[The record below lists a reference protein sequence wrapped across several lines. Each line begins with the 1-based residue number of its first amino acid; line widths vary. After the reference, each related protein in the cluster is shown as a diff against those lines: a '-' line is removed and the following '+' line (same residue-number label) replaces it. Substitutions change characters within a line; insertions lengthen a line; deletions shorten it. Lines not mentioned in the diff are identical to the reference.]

1 LFDFGGHRSTENL
14 ADQRLQGFFMLVLP
28 KSDYANPARKSA
40 VLRDLHKKDE
50 CHPLRDFAR

>member
-1 LFDFGGHRSTENL
+1 MLHENL
-14 ADQRLQGFFMLVLP
+14 ADQRLQGFFMLVLQ